1 MKWRTKAIKIW
12 DKVFVI
18 DGDGKYLAEMNG
30 EFDRE
35 NVAVF
40 ARLCDTDSRV
50 LDVGANIGITAIAF
64 SRICLAGQ
72 VAAIE
77 PLPHVYEYLRR
88 NISASGAANVKTFNF
103 ALGSCEAAAVMQGH
117 PSDYAASF
125 IADKYQIPATDHSAH
140 NISIRRLDET
150 FSELS
155 LDRLDFMKVDVEG
168 FELEVFAGA
177 EKTLATYE
185 PIVFFEMNHWCL
197 NIYRQMSIPDF
208 RKRVMKLFPYVYA
221 INGLECL
228 DFRDER
234 NVHWINFNHVH
245 YFKFMNL
252 IAGFDCDELVRRLA
266 PFLRR

>member
-1 MKWRTKAIKIW
+1 MISKSIKIW

-18 DGDGKYLAEMNG
+18 DGDGKYLAEMND

-35 NVAVF
+35 NVTVF

-50 LDVGANIGITAIAF
+50 LDVGANIGMTAIAF

-103 ALGSCEAAAVMQGH
+103 ALGSCAAAAVIQGH
-117 PSDYAASF
+117 PSDYASSF
-125 IADKYQIPATDHSAH
+125 IADKYQIPDTDHSAH

-155 LDRLDFMKVDVEG
+155 LDRLDLMKVDVEG

-177 EKTLATYE
+177 EKTLAIYE

-221 INGLECL
+221 VNGLECL
-228 DFRDER
+228 DFSDER
-234 NVHWINFNHVH
+234 NVHRINYNHVH

-252 IAGFDCDELVRRLA
+252 IAGFDRDDLVRRLA
-266 PFLRR
+266 PFFAQVN